1 MEWLL
6 SSYMYIHINERI
18 YSKTCIY
25 MLFRVTLTRRVG
37 GMMKRIH
44 YSWFILVVT
53 FFSIIVAGITMSS
66 SGVFIDSLEKEFQWD
81 RSTIALAFAV
91 SLFLY
96 GFSGPFMAALLD
108 VIGLKKMMI
117 SAMST
122 LVLGMILT
130 FFMNQSWQLII
141 IWGGIIGLGASLFL
155 TVLSPYVANHWFVKR
170 RGLAVGILTASTA
183 TGQLILLPVLAII
196 IDHYSWR
203 WAIGFILLLSIV
215 MLIMIAIFIKNKPQD
230 LGLTPYGQEEIFD
243 KQHVQLKKNPISIAF
258 NGLLEAVKVKTFWL
272 LAGSF
277 FICGLSTSG
286 LIGTHFVSYCI
297 SFGIPLVTAASL
309 LSFMGVFNLLGT
321 TASGWLSDR
330 FDNRWLLF
338 WYYLLRGASLLL
350 LPYALAQG
358 SFVLLTIF
366 TIFYGLDWIATVPPT
381 ISITRQIF
389 GVQKSSIIYGW
400 IFASHQ
406 AGAAVAAYGGGLIY
420 KFFNSYTWAF
430 FLAGMFCTLAGLF
443 VIMVKKQT
451 SQQAQTN

>member
-1 MEWLL
+1 
-6 SSYMYIHINERI
+6 
-18 YSKTCIY
+18 
-25 MLFRVTLTRRVG
+25 
-37 GMMKRIH
+37 MKRVH

-53 FFSIIVAGITMSS
+53 FFSIIVAGITLSS
-66 SGVFIDSLEKEFQWD
+66 SGVFINPLEKEFQWE
-81 RSTIALAFAV
+81 RSTIALAFAI

-96 GFSGPFMAALLD
+96 GISGPFMAALLE
-108 VIGLKKMMI
+108 VIGLKKMML
-117 SAMST
+117 SAMAT
-122 LVLGMILT
+122 LIVGITLT
-130 FFMNQSWQLII
+130 FLMNQSWQLIV

-183 TGQLILLPVLAII
+183 TGQLILLPVLAMII
-196 IDHYSWR
+196 EHYSWR
-203 WAIGFILLLSIV
+203 WAMGLILLLSTL
-215 MLIMIAIFIKNKPQD
+215 MFTLIAIFIKNKPQD
-230 LGLTPYGQEEIFD
+230 VGLNPYGQEEFIEE
-243 KQHVQLKKNPISIAF
+243 QTVQQKKNPIHIAF
-258 NGLLEAVKVKTFWL
+258 NGLLEAVKIKAFWL

-277 FICGLSTSG
+277 FICGLSTNG

-297 SFGIPLVTAASL
+297 SFGVPLVTAASL

-350 LPYALAQG
+350 LPYALSQG
-358 SFVLLTIF
+358 SVILLTIF

-389 GVQKSSIIYGW
+389 GMQKSSIIYGW

-420 KFFNSYTWAF
+420 QFFNSYTWAF
-430 FLAGMFCTLAGLF
+430 FLAGIFCAMASLF
-443 VIMVKKQT
+443 VIIVKKQT
-451 SQQAQTN
+451 PQHV

>member
-1 MEWLL
+1 
-6 SSYMYIHINERI
+6 
-18 YSKTCIY
+18 
-25 MLFRVTLTRRVG
+25 
-37 GMMKRIH
+37 MKRVH
-44 YSWFILVVT
+44 YSWFILIVT
-53 FFSIIVAGITMSS
+53 FFSIIVAGITLSS
-66 SGVFIDSLEKEFQWD
+66 SGVFINPLEKEFQWE

-96 GFSGPFMAALLD
+96 GISGPFMAALLE
-108 VIGLKKMMI
+108 VIGLKKMML
-117 SAMST
+117 SAMAT
-122 LVLGMILT
+122 LIVGVTLT
-130 FFMNQSWQLII
+130 FLMNQSWQLIV

-183 TGQLILLPVLAII
+183 TGQLILLPVLAMII
-196 IDHYSWR
+196 EHYSWR
-203 WAIGFILLLSIV
+203 WAMGLILLLSTL
-215 MLIMIAIFIKNKPQD
+215 MFTLIAIFIKNKPQD
-230 LGLTPYGQEEIFD
+230 VGLNPYGQEEFIEE
-243 KQHVQLKKNPISIAF
+243 QSVQQRKNPIRIAF
-258 NGLLEAVKVKTFWL
+258 NGLLEAVKVKAFWL

-297 SFGIPLVTAASL
+297 SFGVPLVTAASL

-350 LPYALAQG
+350 LPYALSQG
-358 SFVLLTIF
+358 SVVLLTIF

-389 GVQKSSIIYGW
+389 GMQKSSIIYGW

-420 KFFNSYTWAF
+420 QFFNSYTWAF
-430 FLAGMFCTLAGLF
+430 FLAGIFCAMASLF
-443 VIMVKKQT
+443 VIIIKKQT
-451 SQQAQTN
+451 PQHV

>member
-1 MEWLL
+1 
-6 SSYMYIHINERI
+6 
-18 YSKTCIY
+18 
-25 MLFRVTLTRRVG
+25 
-37 GMMKRIH
+37 MKRIH

-66 SGVFIDSLEKEFQWD
+66 SGVFIDPLETEFQWD
-81 RSTIALAFAV
+81 RSMIALAFAI

-96 GFSGPFMAALLD
+96 GISGPFMAALLE

-117 SAMST
+117 SAMAT
-122 LVLGMILT
+122 LVFGMSLT
-130 FFMNQSWQLII
+130 FFMSQSWQLII

-203 WAIGFILLLSIV
+203 WAIGLILLLSII
-215 MLIMIAIFIKNKPQD
+215 MLVLISIFIKNKPRD
-230 LGLTPYGQEEIFD
+230 LGLTPYGQEVMVEN
-243 KQHVQLKKNPISIAF
+243 QQVQLKKNPISIAF

-358 SFVLLTIF
+358 SFVLMTIF
-366 TIFYGLDWIATVPPT
+366 SVFYGLDWIATVPPT

-420 KFFNSYTWAF
+420 KYFNSYTWAF
-430 FLAGMFCTLAGLF
+430 FLAGMFCALASLF
-443 VIMVKKQT
+443 VIIVKKQT
-451 SQQAQTN
+451 SQEAQAN

>member
-1 MEWLL
+1 
-6 SSYMYIHINERI
+6 
-18 YSKTCIY
+18 
-25 MLFRVTLTRRVG
+25 
-37 GMMKRIH
+37 MKRVH
-44 YSWFILVVT
+44 YSWFILIVT
-53 FFSIIVAGITMSS
+53 FFSIIVAGITLSS
-66 SGVFIDSLEKEFQWD
+66 SGVFINPLEKEFQWE
-81 RSTIALAFAV
+81 RSTIALAFAI

-96 GFSGPFMAALLD
+96 GISGPFMAALLE
-108 VIGLKKMMI
+108 VIGLKKMML
-117 SAMST
+117 SAMTT
-122 LVLGMILT
+122 LIVGITLT
-130 FFMNQSWQLII
+130 FLMNQSWQLIVV
-141 IWGGIIGLGASLFL
+141 WGGIIGLGASLFL

-183 TGQLILLPVLAII
+183 TGQLILLPVLAMII
-196 IDHYSWR
+196 EHYSWR
-203 WAIGFILLLSIV
+203 WAMGLILLLST
-215 MLIMIAIFIKNKPQD
+215 MMFTLIAIFIKNKPQD
-230 LGLTPYGQEEIFD
+230 VGLNPYGQEEFIEE
-243 KQHVQLKKNPISIAF
+243 QSVQQKKNPIHIAF
-258 NGLLEAVKVKTFWL
+258 NGLLEAVKVKAFWL

-297 SFGIPLVTAASL
+297 SFGVPLVTAASL

-350 LPYALAQG
+350 LPYALSQG
-358 SFVLLTIF
+358 SVVLLTIF

-389 GVQKSSIIYGW
+389 GMQKSSIIYGW

-420 KFFNSYTWAF
+420 QFFNSYTWAF
-430 FLAGMFCTLAGLF
+430 FLAGIFCAMASLF
-443 VIMVKKQT
+443 VIIIKKQT
-451 SQQAQTN
+451 PQHV

>member
-1 MEWLL
+1 
-6 SSYMYIHINERI
+6 
-18 YSKTCIY
+18 
-25 MLFRVTLTRRVG
+25 
-37 GMMKRIH
+37 MKRVH
-44 YSWFILVVT
+44 YSWFILIVT
-53 FFSIIVAGITMSS
+53 FFSIIVAGITLSS
-66 SGVFIDSLEKEFQWD
+66 SGVFINPLEKEFQWE

-96 GFSGPFMAALLD
+96 GISGPFMAALLE
-108 VIGLKKMMI
+108 VIGLKKMML
-117 SAMST
+117 SAMAT
-122 LVLGMILT
+122 LIVGVTLT
-130 FFMNQSWQLII
+130 FLMNQSWQLIV

-183 TGQLILLPVLAII
+183 TGQLILLPVLAMII
-196 IDHYSWR
+196 EHYSWR
-203 WAIGFILLLSIV
+203 WAMGLILLLSTL
-215 MLIMIAIFIKNKPQD
+215 MFTMIAIFIKNKPQD
-230 LGLTPYGQEEIFD
+230 VGLNPYGQEEFIEE
-243 KQHVQLKKNPISIAF
+243 QSVQQRKNPIHIAF
-258 NGLLEAVKVKTFWL
+258 NGLLEAVKVKAFWL

-297 SFGIPLVTAASL
+297 SFGVPLVTAASL

-350 LPYALAQG
+350 LPYALSQG
-358 SFVLLTIF
+358 SVVLLTIF

-389 GVQKSSIIYGW
+389 GMQKSSIIYGW

-420 KFFNSYTWAF
+420 QFFNSYTWAF
-430 FLAGMFCTLAGLF
+430 FLAGIFCAMASLF
-443 VIMVKKQT
+443 VIIIKKQT
-451 SQQAQTN
+451 PQHV